1 MRSVVFCRAGW
12 RGRRASEGK
21 MTPGALSH
29 ALIQERNHLRKSK
42 RMKGL
47 ESFQSRRGPAE
58 HRKVPLTDRHM
69 VDRRR
74 QPAFQQHQANRSEMG
89 GHRERQMHRDAER
102 AVDLPAWNLR
112 IVGCGAYLRC
122 VMRQPVAMNVCRLG
136 RAGKAEQQ
144 SAQKSQNAQPSR
156 VRGGIRSAFD
166 SFRQRIA
173 GQRCETPLSLV

>member
-1 MRSVVFCRAGW
+1 
-12 RGRRASEGK
+12 
-21 MTPGALSH
+21 
-29 ALIQERNHLRKSK
+29 
-42 RMKGL
+42 MKGL

-69 VDRRR
+69 VDSRR
-74 QPAFQQHQANRSEMG
+74 QPAFHQYQANRSEMG
-89 GHRERQMHRDAER
+89 VHRERQMHRHAER

-122 VMRQPVAMNVCRLG
+122 VMRQPVAMD
-136 RAGKAEQQ
+136 
-144 SAQKSQNAQPSR
+144 

-166 SFRQRIA
+166 SFRQRIT